1 MFTPIRDKELQNRVR
16 PYDEINGTELERFL
30 NFLEQSNT
38 LNEGENPH
46 FKIDKAGEILSRY
59 NIKGENYVS
68 TRTVNPNFH
77 TNNADQGLTSSEWV
91 DAMESINN
99 PLAITS
105 YRDLPNCYRVYTYAI
120 KNGKSIYLGLN
131 VKHNGNGVEISNVEE
146 YTDIRTAFGR
156 NIETAL
162 SNERILYPEGTNAT
176 EQIRRNFAQS
186 SDGHTP
192 HLYGR
197 NSASTAKIDSS
208 FDITKAS

>member
-1 MFTPIRDKELQNRVR
+1 MFTPVRDKELQNRVR

-59 NIKGENYVS
+59 NIKGEIYVS

-77 TNNADQGLTSSEWV
+77 TNNADHGLTSSEWV

-105 YRDLPNCYRVYTYAI
+105 YRDLPNCYRVYTYAF
-120 KNGKSIYLGLN
+120 KNGKSICLGLN

-176 EQIRRNFAQS
+176 EQIRRNFALS
-186 SDGHTP
+186 SDGHNPHYMSETP
-192 HLYGR
+192 PLLQR
-197 NSASTAKIDSS
+197 
-208 FDITKAS
+208 